1 MRKKA
6 RGFFITGTGTDVGK
20 TFVSRLLAQAFSKK
34 MPVSYMKPVETGC
47 KTGKNGKLFGRDF
60 QNVKRSGVLVTG
72 GEELHV
78 PYRFEPAC
86 SPHLAARLGHKKV
99 SLSHIRACFDKIRL
113 LPGMKTGCILVE
125 GAGGVLVPLGNS
137 ANMIHLILRLDLPV
151 ILVIL
156 PGLGTLNHTFLTL
169 CALQSADVSVAGV
182 IMNNRENC
190 PEDFIYRDNIKTVRG
205 VIGNVPFLEIKHGA
219 GSGGTITDFCDEL
232 AKKHL

>member
-20 TFVSRLLAQAFSKK
+20 TFVGRLLAQALSKK
-34 MPVSYMKPVETGC
+34 TSVSYMKPVETGC
-47 KTGKNGKLFGRDF
+47 NTGKSGKLFGRDF

-72 GEELHV
+72 DEGLHG

-86 SPHLAARLGHKKV
+86 SPHLAARLGHKTI
-99 SLSHIRACFDKIRL
+99 SLSHIRACFDKIRM
-113 LPGMKTGCILVE
+113 LPGMKNGCVLVE

-137 ANMIHLILRLDLPV
+137 ASMIHLILRLDLPV
-151 ILVIL
+151 LLVIL

-169 CALQSADVSVAGV
+169 CALQSADAAVAGV

-190 PEDFIYRDNIKTVRG
+190 PEDFVYRDNIKTVRG
-205 VIGNVPFLEIKHGA
+205 VIGKVPFLEIKHGA
-219 GSGGTITDFCDEL
+219 KCGGTIGKFCDEI